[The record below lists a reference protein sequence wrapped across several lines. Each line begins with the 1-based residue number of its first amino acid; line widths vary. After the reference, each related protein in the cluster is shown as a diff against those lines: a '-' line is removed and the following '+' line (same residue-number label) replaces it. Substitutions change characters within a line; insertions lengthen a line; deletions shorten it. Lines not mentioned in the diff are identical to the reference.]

1 MAFSCGVFAFAQSK
15 LAACAMPLA
24 NSNTIQQPFRI
35 TRHPHNLNPSAYP
48 GYSAHGTNFTILAYK
63 PSMQCVGTLSWS
75 GMGLGTL
82 VNCPSDKSLSQRAP
96 VRPSRRRME
105 APEIAVRRTPSAGD
119 PQSGVT
125 NSPATFLPRTEVRPL
140 DVDWSQIVR
149 RCMDGD
155 SGAWAEMVRT
165 HHKRVYGL
173 CYRFTGN
180 VADAEDLTQD
190 VFLKIYS
197 NLVSFDASRG
207 SLQVWITTM
216 TRNLLVDNFRRTRN
230 QRATG
235 SLDDGWESVEEL
247 KPIDRLTSKGPS
259 QHELAAQKELSAMVQ
274 SALARVS
281 VELREAVILRD
292 LQDMDY
298 KEIAQVLGIP
308 EGTVKS
314 RISRGRA
321 ELARLLERSRREVM

>member
-1 MAFSCGVFAFAQSK
+1 M
-15 LAACAMPLA
+15 ACA
-24 NSNTIQQPFRI
+24 
-35 TRHPHNLNPSAYP
+35 
-48 GYSAHGTNFTILAYK
+48 
-63 PSMQCVGTLSWS
+63 GTLSWS
-75 GMGLGTL
+75 VAGLVAPRATPASKDRLLGTARVPSTRGLDEQPRQPVPSHGQQRMTPDTRHPSTPTNAGRL
-82 VNCPSDKSLSQRAP
+82 VGAR
-96 VRPSRRRME
+96 E
-105 APEIAVRRTPSAGD
+105 G
-119 PQSGVT
+119 G
-125 NSPATFLPRTEVRPL
+125 EVRPL
-140 DVDWSQIVR
+140 EIDWSQVVR

-155 SGAWAEMVRT
+155 SGAWAELVRT
-165 HHKRVYGL
+165 HHRRVYAL

-180 VADAEDLTQD
+180 AADAEDLTQD

-197 NLVSFDASRG
+197 NLTSFDTARG

-230 QRATG
+230 QRATD
-235 SLDDGWESVEEL
+235 SLDAGWDETDEL
-247 KPIDRLTSKGPS
+247 RPVDRLQASGPS
-259 QHELAAQKELSAMVQ
+259 PHEKAAQKELAKMVQ
-274 SALARVS
+274 GALAKVS

-321 ELARLLERSRREVM
+321 ELARLLERSKREVM

>member
-1 MAFSCGVFAFAQSK
+1 
-15 LAACAMPLA
+15 
-24 NSNTIQQPFRI
+24 
-35 TRHPHNLNPSAYP
+35 
-48 GYSAHGTNFTILAYK
+48 
-63 PSMQCVGTLSWS
+63 MQCVGTLSW
-75 GMGLGTL
+75 GEMGLGTL
-82 VNCPSDKSLSQRAP
+82 AKPA
-96 VRPSRRRME
+96 RRNME
-105 APEIAVRRTPSAGD
+105 ALGFRAGRTRAARD
-119 PQSGVT
+119 AQSGVT
-125 NSPATFLPRTEVRPL
+125 NHFKNDDQPVDANKLESLVGEAETLRTPAVSPTAFQPRTEVRPL

-149 RCMDGD
+149 SCMDGD

-180 VADAEDLTQD
+180 VTDAEDLTQD

-197 NLVSFDASRG
+197 NLASFDTARG

-216 TRNLLVDNFRRTRN
+216 TRNLLVDNFRRTKN
-230 QRATG
+230 QRATS
-235 SLDDGWESVEEL
+235 SLDEGWEAVEEL

-259 QHELAAQKELSAMVQ
+259 QHEIAAQKELSAMVQ
-274 SALARVS
+274 NALARVS

-321 ELARLLERSRREVM
+321 ELARLLERNKREVM